1 MSTAYTLI
9 AKLGASVHRRTYNP
23 RDMTD
28 LKIYTKYG
36 DEGETGLLYGGRISK
51 SDLRTE
57 AYGTTDEAVSALGL
71 ARALTSDP
79 DVQRIVKRLQRELFT
94 VGAELATDRA
104 EYANLQRHFSVVTS
118 DMTAALENDIDTLG
132 AQVELPRSFIIPG
145 ATQASSALDLARSI
159 LRRAER
165 RAVQMN
171 LEGMIENPE
180 LIRYLNRASDLVFML
195 ARYQDRA
202 LPFERLTGDDS
213 C

>member
-1 MSTAYTLI
+1 
-9 AKLGASVHRRTYNP
+9 
-23 RDMTD
+23 MTD

-71 ARALTSDP
+71 ARALTGDP

-104 EYANLQRHFSVVTS
+104 EYANLQRHFSVVTP
-118 DMTAALENDIDTLG
+118 DMTAALENDIDTL
-132 AQVELPRSFIIPG
+132 G

-180 LIRYLNRASDLVFML
+180 LIRYLNRASDLIFML

-202 LPFERLTGDDS
+202 LPFERLTGDDT